1 MGRLRYKIIN
11 NFREFLVPHSKSLE
25 FRAELLTLMIL
36 SNEKITQCEEDLIK
50 DIATEIYGE
59 NQGRSQVLYETV
71 EEFHAKIVAHNG
83 LEYNDLINKI
93 TNDTKKNP
101 RFAKKID
108 IKLLDKF
115 ADCLK
120 SEDEKIFHNRLID
133 YLKDLKLDYE

>member
-1 MGRLRYKIIN
+1 MGRLKYKVIN

-50 DIATEIYGE
+50 EIAIQIYGE
-59 NQGRSQVLYETV
+59 NKGRAQVLYETV
-71 EEFHAKIVAHNG
+71 EEFHTKIRANNG

-93 TNDTKKNP
+93 TNDTKKSP

-108 IKLLDKF
+108 VKLLDKF
-115 ADCLK
+115 KKCL
-120 SEDEKIFHNRLID
+120 STDDEIIFHDRLIS
-133 YLKDLKLDYE
+133 YLEELRAEYE

>member
-1 MGRLRYKIIN
+1 MRRFRYKVIN

-36 SNEKITQCEEDLIK
+36 SNEKITKYEEDLIK
-50 DIATEIYGE
+50 DIATQIYGE
-59 NQGRSQVLYETV
+59 NKGRAQVLYETV
-71 EEFHAKIVAHNG
+71 EEFHTKIRTNNG

-115 ADCLK
+115 KKCLK
-120 SEDEKIFHNRLID
+120 SDEEIIFHNRLID
-133 YLKDLKLDYE
+133 YLEELRAEYE

>member
-36 SNEKITQCEEDLIK
+36 SNEKITNCEKSLIK
-50 DIATEIYGE
+50 DIALSIYGD
-59 NQGRSQVLYETV
+59 NRGRAQVLYETV
-71 EEFHAKIVAHNG
+71 EEFHTKVRKNNG
-83 LEYNDLINKI
+83 LEYNDLIKKI

-108 IKLLDKF
+108 TELLDRF
-115 ADCLK
+115 RQCLGD
-120 SEDEKIFHNRLID
+120 DEEIIFHSRLID
-133 YLKDLKLDYE
+133 YLKELRREHE

>member
-1 MGRLRYKIIN
+1 MGRFRYKVIN

-36 SNEKITQCEEDLIK
+36 SNEKITKCEEDLIK
-50 DIATEIYGE
+50 DIATQIYGQ
-59 NQGRSQVLYETV
+59 NKGRAQVLYETV
-71 EEFHAKIVAHNG
+71 EEFHTKIRTNNG

-93 TNDTKKNP
+93 TNDTKKNL

-115 ADCLK
+115 KKCLK
-120 SEDEKIFHNRLID
+120 SDEEIIFHNRLID
-133 YLKDLKLDYE
+133 YLEELRAEYE

>member
-11 NFREFLVPHSKSLE
+11 NFRELLVPHSKSLE

-36 SNEKITQCEEDLIK
+36 SNEQITQCEENLIK

-59 NQGRSQVLYETV
+59 NKGRSQVLYETV
-71 EEFHAKIVAHNG
+71 GEFHSKIVANNG
-83 LEYNDLINKI
+83 LEYNDLITKI

-108 IKLLDKF
+108 LGLLDKF
-115 ADCLK
+115 KECLK
-120 SEDEKIFHNRLID
+120 SDDEIIFHNRLIE
-133 YLKDLKLDYE
+133 YLTKLRQEHE

>member
-1 MGRLRYKIIN
+1 MGRFRYKVIN

-36 SNEKITQCEEDLIK
+36 SNEKITKCEEDLIK
-50 DIATEIYGE
+50 DIATQIYGQ
-59 NQGRSQVLYETV
+59 NKGRAQVLYETV
-71 EEFHAKIVAHNG
+71 EEFHTKIRTNNG

-115 ADCLK
+115 KKCLK
-120 SEDEKIFHNRLID
+120 SDEEIIFHNRLID
-133 YLKDLKLDYE
+133 YLEELRAEYE

>member
-1 MGRLRYKIIN
+1 MGRFRYKVIN

-36 SNEKITQCEEDLIK
+36 SNEKITKCEEDLIK
-50 DIATEIYGE
+50 DIAAQIYGQ
-59 NQGRSQVLYETV
+59 NKGRAQVLYETV
-71 EEFHAKIVAHNG
+71 EEFHTKIRTNNG

-115 ADCLK
+115 KKCLK
-120 SEDEKIFHNRLID
+120 SDEEIIFHNRLID
-133 YLKDLKLDYE
+133 YLQELRAEYE